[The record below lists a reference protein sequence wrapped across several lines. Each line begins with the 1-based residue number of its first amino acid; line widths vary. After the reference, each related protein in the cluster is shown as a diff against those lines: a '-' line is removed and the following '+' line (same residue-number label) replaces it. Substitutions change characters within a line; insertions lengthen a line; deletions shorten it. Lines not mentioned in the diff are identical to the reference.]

1 MVDAVARKFTGAGSS
16 EDEVTLDACIDDLD
30 DDFLVGEAYNEAV
43 LRSVAEK
50 RGEVLSGKCANKTYY
65 LFLAWLISLLRA

>member
-50 RGEVLSGKCANKTYY
+50 IVRTCS
-65 LFLAWLISLLRA
+65 